1 MYNITTQKTYVAD
14 LDLQKKGNMY
24 VKVLLWRNKNKLNGR
39 NKQGMG
45 HSGETTDVE

>member
-1 MYNITTQKTYVAD
+1 MYNITTQKTYVA
-14 LDLQKKGNMY
+14 DLQKKGNMY

-45 HSGETTDVE
+45 HSGETTDVD